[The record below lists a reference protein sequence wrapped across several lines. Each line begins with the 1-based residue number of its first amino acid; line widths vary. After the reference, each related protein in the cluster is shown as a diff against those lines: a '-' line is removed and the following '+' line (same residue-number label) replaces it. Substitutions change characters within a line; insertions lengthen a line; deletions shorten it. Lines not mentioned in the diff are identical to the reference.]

1 MAYKNK
7 KKNAKHQAE
16 IRKQNSYKKHERK
29 RRMRELKY
37 PHKEMTAEDYEILLR
52 QEGLI

>member
-16 IRKQNSYKKHERK
+16 IRKSNRWRKNDRK
-29 RRMRELKY
+29 RQRFELKH
-37 PHKEMTAEDYEILLR
+37 PRETEREAMLR
-52 QEGLI
+52 IGRQVGII